1 MDNKTFK
8 ELIKKGELS
17 LILMDGGADLTPQQ
31 MSKVKQTAKDLS
43 DERLEKMA
51 MELASSPGYQE
62 MIMMP
67 LFSKLIS
74 NTFGDKTSKNKPSET
89 PSETTVSTSEKKEKV
104 EVKKDPELSS
114 VSPTTDTPLKS
125 GDSSSDILTKIFH
138 LMVKNYDENNEAFE
152 ETKKFRQKQIETKEL
167 RSDELIKL
175 FSGKK
180 GPTKKIKEEKPKTTE
195 KKKEPSKKPTEE
207 TKTETPTAERA
218 PSTAP
223 STSSVTKKVIT
234 AAVGTAA
241 AVGMTSAIGGA
252 ESGGNYNITFGD
264 SLDKKGNLVRGSNLS
279 PEQKYGKQLTDL
291 TLEEVDA
298 LGKERNRNS
307 KNTSAMGKYQFM
319 NSTLFGQKDKKGVF
333 HPGLVQ
339 QAGLDMKTTKFT
351 PEIQDK
357 LYNRLHQQDVSA
369 LKQKGVPVTPGY
381 EYMAHYLGAGGAA
394 AVYERRN
401 TNMTV
406 EQALVA
412 AGLPDPVSGKTNAE
426 LATIKASEFE
436 GILEKRLNK
445 QGLGSPHASGVPAVA
460 AVPSKGVD
468 IPNKLPKRGNS
479 GAPAAVVQQN
489 NNTNVYSGGTTYTIT
504 EEPAKTN
511 APLLDKQY
519 Q

>member
-1 MDNKTFK
+1 MADNNQSDWKKQWIDSGFNPDNPEDFK
-8 ELIKKGELS
+8 KIQNIYAKKMEVEQLGSVNTNSSYDTIKSLEILANSKGMGEMMS
-17 LILMDGGADLTPQQ
+17 TPI
-31 MSKVKQTAKDLS
+31 MSSVVKQNPARVQAQKSTT
-43 DERLEKMA
+43 
-51 MELASSPGYQE
+51 P
-62 MIMMP
+62 
-67 LFSKLIS
+67 
-74 NTFGDKTSKNKPSET
+74 TTNKPVNQ
-89 PSETTVSTSEKKEKV
+89 TTESKEKV
-104 EVKKDPELSS
+104 APQKDPLLNTVPPAAEAK
-114 VSPTTDTPLKS
+114 LKS

-180 GPTKKIKEEKPKTTE
+180 SPTKKIKEEKPKTTE
-195 KKKEPSKKPTEE
+195 KKKESSKKPTEE

-351 PEIQDK
+351 SEIQDK
-357 LYNRLHQQDVSA
+357 LYNMLHQQDVSA

-445 QGLGSPHASGVPAVA
+445 QGLVGM
-460 AVPSKGVD
+460 
-468 IPNKLPKRGNS
+468 LF
-479 GAPAAVVQQN
+479 
-489 NNTNVYSGGTTYTIT
+489 
-504 EEPAKTN
+504 
-511 APLLDKQY
+511 LDF
-519 Q
+519 